1 MDSKKRIQK
10 EVNEIGRDTASGV
23 KIVRDEFDPSHLIG
37 TIKGPDDTP
46 YANGTFNV
54 DIIIPEEYPFSP
66 PKMKFLTKIWHP
78 NISSQ
83 TGAICLDILKDA
95 WSPALTMKTAMLSL
109 QALMCSAEPDDPQ
122 DAQVA
127 NMYKS
132 NYEEF
137 CSQAKFWTET
147 YAMDE
152 AEVKE
157 KEVHPAVAQLL
168 GKSFYIPRFPVSPL
182 FYHRLLRPRVSLECH

>member
-1 MDSKKRIQK
+1 MDVKKRIQK
-10 EVNEIGRDTASGV
+10 EVAEIGRDTTSGV
-23 KIVRDEFDPSHLIG
+23 KIVRDELDPSHLIG

-46 YANGTFNV
+46 YANGKFDV
-54 DIIIPEEYPFSP
+54 DIIIPAEYPFSP

-78 NISSQ
+78 NVSSV

-95 WSPALTMKTAMLSL
+95 WSPALTMKTTMLSL

-137 CSQAKFWTET
+137 CNHAKLWTET
-147 YAMDE
+147 HAMKTE
-152 AEVKE
+152 EVRE
-157 KEVHPAVAQLL
+157 REVHPAVAQLI
-168 GKSFYIPRFPVSPL
+168 GK
-182 FYHRLLRPRVSLECH
+182 